1 MKEVYNIGLD
11 IGTSSVGYAMTDEK
25 GRLLRFHK
33 RPTYGSVLFEEAQTA
48 KERRQKRSARRRL
61 ARRRKRIKLLQALVA
76 PDVCAADPAFFLRMN
91 ESFLWAEDSKY
102 EKFYAKLPKAL
113 FVDGTVSV
121 ETLPTIYHIR
131 NELVKSTKQADI
143 RYVYLA
149 MHHIIKYRG
158 HFLMEGQTLSD
169 IGAEAPQK
177 MQELLELL
185 TDPESFVC
193 GLAPAENAAKE
204 VCHTMENHSLRGM
217 ARKEQIQKLL
227 YAGKKKE
234 SKEAAQALA
243 SLLLGYKGSL
253 KALIGYESQ
262 TDAPEKTSL
271 GAIEGETEE
280 TYLAGMTEAQAEV
293 FTRIL
298 ELYRW
303 QLFAEIRQNG
313 QTISDMMVARYEKH
327 KADLKRL
334 KKWIRTYRKD
344 EYVTLFRDDNDPSGY
359 AAYTHHLTSPARFQQ
374 EKFTRCRQEGAKIKS
389 IPEGFYNKCR
399 RILESKKIDLP
410 ENARAEA
417 NEMLEEMKA
426 DNVFLPLQRINLNGQ
441 IPNQIQAEELAKILD
456 AQGKYYPTLREN
468 REKILSICTFRLPYY
483 VGPLYQDK
491 NSPFQKWI
499 VRDMTQPA
507 YPWNFFDVVN
517 QTATAEG
524 FIANLTN
531 KCTYLPIE
539 DVLPLHSLLYEEYL
553 MLNELNRV
561 RVKGNLIRDVQLKK
575 RMMDELFAKNK
586 SVSYKVFA
594 KWLRQNSPYTDVT
607 ENDISGTQE
616 PGKFTASLRTRY
628 DLEKHGFTVN
638 DQTTEQLETLVR
650 WSTIF
655 EDRSI
660 LKKLIQEK
668 YPDITDT
675 QLNFLVQRRY
685 TGWGRLSEKL
695 LTGVLGEYENQPAT
709 IMDVLRATNE
719 NFMQVLNNPQYHFQE
734 KIAKERLMEL
744 GEPKEEIEYDEIRKL
759 QVSPALKRGI
769 WTAVRIVKELIEH
782 QGCHPHAIYL
792 ENTREETPDEK
803 KQRTQSRLNQV
814 EQMYKELAEDKTAE
828 KVPSKC
834 WEVLKNCKDKK
845 KLDDQQYLYLL
856 QLGKSLY
863 SGKPLDFD
871 QLSATT
877 EIDHILPRCYIVDNS
892 IENRALVLKGENQRK
907 ADNLLLANSIR
918 DSQRP
923 WWNYLRQK
931 GFMGEKKF
939 KNLTRSVVSD
949 EDKQGFIARQLVETG
964 QMVQCVTELFK
975 RYYPDVH
982 VSGIKAGLSS
992 ELREQYGLYKIR
1004 ELNDMHHAYD
1014 AFLAATMGNFVE
1026 RFMPWL
1032 DSESSAAIRFRK
1044 AQEARKD
1051 DDDNKVDLSSKHG
1064 MILAKFSRD
1073 QVDADTREIIRN
1085 AQQEICYLK
1094 AVWGYHDGHVVFLK
1108 RQKSGKITEDS
1119 RYRAG
1124 NKSAKMPLKK
1134 GLPCQRYGGFDS
1146 INPAFMTAIQY
1157 TQGKKVYHRV
1167 VGIPIYAN
1175 VPTGKADELIRAFA
1189 ADKIPGVT
1197 VVRPRL
1203 LMNQMLKWDGG
1214 VFVLRGGQTIDILTG
1229 KENAAR
1235 VTITNGKQLF
1245 VSGKDMTTIALLFR
1259 GKKDDL
1265 NPEQL
1270 KETVL
1275 HLLEKFKTQYAV
1287 FYQKCKADD
1296 INRILKNLET
1306 PEQLTDADWTAMVS
1320 ELLNAMGKQ
1329 RKASKEWITC
1339 EDWRIRAI
1347 PTKDV
1352 ELIDQSITGL
1362 REKRTKLWPD
1372 SEPS

>member
-1 MKEVYNIGLD
+1 
-11 IGTSSVGYAMTDEK
+11 MT
-25 GRLLRFHK
+25 
-33 RPTYGSVLFEEAQTA
+33 
-48 KERRQKRSARRRL
+48 RR
-61 ARRRKRIKLLQALVA
+61 
-76 PDVCAADPAFFLRMN
+76 
-91 ESFLWAEDSKY
+91 
-102 EKFYAKLPKAL
+102 
-113 FVDGTVSV
+113 
-121 ETLPTIYHIR
+121 
-131 NELVKSTKQADI
+131 
-143 RYVYLA
+143 
-149 MHHIIKYRG
+149 
-158 HFLMEGQTLSD
+158 
-169 IGAEAPQK
+169 
-177 MQELLELL
+177 
-185 TDPESFVC
+185 
-193 GLAPAENAAKE
+193 
-204 VCHTMENHSLRGM
+204 
-217 ARKEQIQKLL
+217 EQILKLL

-234 SKEAAQALA
+234 SKEAAQSLV

-313 QTISDMMVARYEKH
+313 QTISDTMVARYEKH
-327 KADLKRL
+327 GRDLEKLKAWVKAYQPDKF
-334 KKWIRTYRKD
+334 YA
-344 EYVTLFRDDNDPSGY
+344 LFRDDENAKGY
-359 AAYTHHLTSPARFQQ
+359 AAYTDHLRKPKKFKK
-374 EKFTRCRQEGAKIKS
+374 EKLQRCTQDE
-389 IPEGFYNKCR
+389 FYKVLKAMLTGNK
-399 RILESKKIDLP
+399 D
-410 ENARAEA
+410 AEA
-417 NEMLEEMKA
+417 AAAAQPMLEAIDEP
-426 DNVFLPLQRINLNGQ
+426 NGFLPLQRINLNGQ

-499 VRDMTQPA
+499 VRDKTQPA

-553 MLNELNRV
+553 TLNELNRV
-561 RVKGNLIRDVQLKK
+561 RVKGNLIRDVQLKQ

-616 PGKFTASLRTRY
+616 PNKFTASLRTRY
-628 DLEKHGFTVN
+628 DFEKHGFTVN

-660 LKKLIQEK
+660 LKKLIQEH
-668 YPDITDT
+668 YPEITDN
-675 QLNFLVQRRY
+675 QLSFLVQRRY
-685 TGWGRLSEKL
+685 TGWGRLSKKL
-695 LTGVLGEYENQPAT
+695 LMRVLGEYENQPAT
-709 IMDVLRATNE
+709 IMEVLRATNE

-744 GEPKEEIEYDEIRKL
+744 GEPKEKIEYDEIRKL

-769 WTAVRIVKELIEH
+769 WTAVRIVQELIAH
-782 QGCHPHAIYL
+782 QHGCHPHAIYL

-814 EQMYKELAEDKTAE
+814 EQMYKELAEDKIAE
-828 KVPSKC
+828 KVPSEC
-834 WEVLKNCKDKK
+834 WKVLKDCRDKK

-871 QLSATT
+871 QLSTTT

-907 ADNLLLANSIR
+907 GDSLLLEDSIR

-931 GFMGEKKF
+931 GLMGEKKF
-939 KNLTRSVVSD
+939 KNLTRSVVSE
-949 EDKQGFIARQLVETG
+949 EDKQKFIARQLVETG

-1014 AFLAATMGNFVE
+1014 ALLAATMGNFVE

-1032 DSESSAAIRFRK
+1032 DSESSAAIRVRK
-1044 AQEARKD
+1044 AQKANKG
-1051 DDDNKVDLSSKHG
+1051 DDNKVDLSSKHG
-1064 MILAKFSRD
+1064 MILAKFSQD
-1073 QVDADTREIIRN
+1073 QEDPDTGEIIRN
-1085 AQQEICYLK
+1085 AQQDICYLK

-1108 RQKSGKITEDS
+1108 RQKSGAIYDES

-1124 NKSAKMPLKK
+1124 SAKAKLCLKK
-1134 GLPCQRYGGFDS
+1134 DLDTMKYGGY
-1146 INPAFMTAIQY
+1146 NKEYPAYIAAISYQK
-1157 TQGKKVYHRV
+1157 GKKRV
-1167 VGIPIYAN
+1167 GELVNVPIYLAEAIEQN
-1175 VPTGKADELIRAFA
+1175 PKVLVDYLEKDY
-1189 ADKIPGVT
+1189 PGVQII
-1197 VVRPRL
+1197 RPKI
-1203 LMNQMLKWDGG
+1203 LMNQ
-1214 VFVLRGGQTIDILTG
+1214 
-1229 KENAAR
+1229 
-1235 VTITNGKQLF
+1235 
-1245 VSGKDMTTIALLFR
+1245 
-1259 GKKDDL
+1259 
-1265 NPEQL
+1265 
-1270 KETVL
+1270 
-1275 HLLEKFKTQYAV
+1275 
-1287 FYQKCKADD
+1287 
-1296 INRILKNLET
+1296 RIEY
-1306 PEQLTDADWTAMVS
+1306 EGS
-1320 ELLNAMGKQ
+1320 ELLLRSCSEMYNA
-1329 RKASKEWITC
+1329 RELF
-1339 EDWRIRAI
+1339 I
-1347 PTKDV
+1347 PTYLHHTLWKLYKAPKQLQPDDEEHLNTLISLLIEKMEKQYPIFNGVAKRMSVIDFDTLSFQEKCIFIV
-1352 ELIDQSITGL
+1352 ETMKVMAVNGQYAMYKTALSRKELSDNQGRITNKVLNLSHITLIDQSITGL

>member
-204 VCHTMENHSLRGM
+204 ICHTMENHSLRGM

-293 FTRIL
+293 FALML

-313 QTISDMMVARYEKH
+313 QTISDTMVARYEKH
-327 KADLKRL
+327 GRDLEKLKAWVKAYQPDKF
-334 KKWIRTYRKD
+334 YA
-344 EYVTLFRDDNDPSGY
+344 LFRDDENAKGY
-359 AAYTHHLTSPARFQQ
+359 AAYTDHLRKPKKFKK
-374 EKFTRCRQEGAKIKS
+374 EKLQRCTQDE
-389 IPEGFYNKCR
+389 FYKVLKAMLTGNK
-399 RILESKKIDLP
+399 D
-410 ENARAEA
+410 AEA
-417 NEMLEEMKA
+417 AAAAQPMLEAIDEP
-426 DNVFLPLQRINLNGQ
+426 NGFLPLQRINLNGQ
-441 IPNQIQAEELAKILD
+441 IPNQIQAEELVKILD

-499 VRDMTQPA
+499 VRDKTQPA

-517 QTATAEG
+517 QTKTAEG

-616 PGKFTASLRTRY
+616 PNKFTASLRTRY

-660 LKKLIQEK
+660 LKKLIQEH
-668 YPDITDT
+668 YPEITDN
-675 QLNFLVQRRY
+675 QLSFLVQRRY

-709 IMDVLRATNE
+709 IMEVLRATNE

-734 KIAKERLMEL
+734 EIAKERLMEL

-782 QGCHPHAIYL
+782 QGWHPHAIYL

-828 KVPSKC
+828 KVPSEC

-877 EIDHILPRCYIVDNS
+877 QIDHILPQCYIVDNS
-892 IENRALVLKGENQRK
+892 IENRALVLSGENQRK
-907 ADNLLLANSIR
+907 ADNLLLADSIR

-1014 AFLAATMGNFVE
+1014 ALLAATMGNFVE

-1032 DSESSAAIRFRK
+1032 DNESSAAIRFRK
-1044 AQEARKD
+1044 AQETKKD

-1073 QVDADTREIIRN
+1073 QVDADTGEIIRN
-1085 AQQEICYLK
+1085 AQQDICYLK

-1108 RQKSGKITEDS
+1108 RQKSGKITEAS

-1124 NKSAKMPLKK
+1124 HASAKLPLKK
-1134 GLPCQRYGGFDS
+1134 GMSCQRYGGFDS
-1146 INPAFMTAIQY
+1146 IKPAYIAAISYQK
-1157 TQGKKVYHRV
+1157 GKQRAGALVNV
-1167 VGIPIYAN
+1167 PIYLAEAIEKN
-1175 VPTGKADELIRAFA
+1175 PNALLDYLEKDYPGVQIIRPKILIRQ
-1189 ADKIPGVT
+1189 KIEYEGNELTLGSCTETYNAKELFLPT
-1197 VVRPRL
+1197 FLHP
-1203 LMNQMLKWDGG
+1203 
-1214 VFVLRGGQTIDILTG
+1214 ILA
-1229 KENAAR
+1229 KIYNASC
-1235 VTITNGKQLF
+1235 V
-1245 VSGKDMTTIALLFR
+1245 
-1259 GKKDDL
+1259 
-1265 NPEQL
+1265 
-1270 KETVL
+1270 
-1275 HLLEKFKTQYAV
+1275 
-1287 FYQKCKADD
+1287 
-1296 INRILKNLET
+1296 
-1306 PEQLTDADWTAMVS
+1306 LTDADENQLNTLIDVLLEKLSSQYPIYSGALKALEAKKSEILSLSIADKGKFIAETMKITSAGKEYAKYSTA
-1320 ELLNAMGKQ
+1320 LPKLGIADKGRLNNKLPHPE
-1329 RKASKEWITC
+1329 KI
-1339 EDWRIRAI
+1339 I
-1347 PTKDV
+1347 
-1352 ELIDQSITGL
+1352 LIDQSITGL

>member
-48 KERRQKRSARRRL
+48 KERRVNRSTRRRL
-61 ARRRKRIKLLQALVA
+61 ARQRKRIKLLQALVA
-76 PDVCAADPAFFLRMN
+76 PDVCAADPAFFLQMN

-158 HFLMEGQTLSD
+158 LFLMEGQTLSD

-204 VCHTMENHSLRGM
+204 ICHTMENHSLRGM

-234 SKEAAQALA
+234 SKEAAQSLA

-253 KALIGYESQ
+253 KALIDYENQ

-561 RVKGNLIRDVQLKK
+561 RVKGNLIRDVQLKQ
-575 RMMDELFAKNK
+575 RMLDELFAKNK
-586 SVSYKVFA
+586 SVSYKTFA
-594 KWLRQNSPYTDVT
+594 KWLQLNSPYVDVT

-668 YPDITDT
+668 YPDVTDT

-828 KVPSKC
+828 KVPSEC
-834 WEVLKNCKDKK
+834 WEVLKNCRDKK

-871 QLSATT
+871 QLSTTT

-907 ADNLLLANSIR
+907 GDSLLLEDSIR

-931 GFMGEKKF
+931 GLMGEKKF
-939 KNLTRSVVSD
+939 KNLTRSVVSE
-949 EDKQGFIARQLVETG
+949 EDKQKFIARQLVETG

-1032 DSESSAAIRFRK
+1032 DNESSAAIRFRK
-1044 AQEARKD
+1044 AQGAKKD
-1051 DDDNKVDLSSKHG
+1051 DDKVDLSSKHG
-1064 MILAKFSRD
+1064 MILARFSRD
-1073 QVDADTREIIRN
+1073 QVDADTGEIIRN
-1085 AQQEICYLK
+1085 AQQDICYLK

-1108 RQKSGKITEDS
+1108 RQKSGKITEAS

-1124 NKSAKMPLKK
+1124 HASAKLPLKK
-1134 GLPCQRYGGFDS
+1134 GMSCQRYGGFDS
-1146 INPAFMTAIQY
+1146 IKPAYIAAISYQK
-1157 TQGKKVYHRV
+1157 GKQRAGALVNV
-1167 VGIPIYAN
+1167 PIYLAEAIEKN
-1175 VPTGKADELIRAFA
+1175 PKVLVDYLEKDYPGVQIIRSKILIRQ
-1189 ADKIPGVT
+1189 KIEYEGNELTLGSCTETYNAKELFLPT
-1197 VVRPRL
+1197 FLHP
-1203 LMNQMLKWDGG
+1203 
-1214 VFVLRGGQTIDILTG
+1214 ILA
-1229 KENAAR
+1229 KIYNASCA
-1235 VTITNGKQLF
+1235 
-1245 VSGKDMTTIALLFR
+1245 
-1259 GKKDDL
+1259 
-1265 NPEQL
+1265 
-1270 KETVL
+1270 
-1275 HLLEKFKTQYAV
+1275 
-1287 FYQKCKADD
+1287 
-1296 INRILKNLET
+1296 
-1306 PEQLTDADWTAMVS
+1306 LTDADENQLNTLIDVLLEKLSSQYPIYSGALKALEAKKS
-1320 ELLNAMGKQ
+1320 EILSLSIADKGKFIAETMKITSAGKEYAKYSTSLPKLGIADKGRLNNKLPHPE
-1329 RKASKEWITC
+1329 KI
-1339 EDWRIRAI
+1339 I
-1347 PTKDV
+1347 
-1352 ELIDQSITGL
+1352 LIDQSITGL

>member
-204 VCHTMENHSLRGM
+204 ICHTMENHSLRGM

-293 FTRIL
+293 FALML

-313 QTISDMMVARYEKH
+313 QTISDTMVARYEKH
-327 KADLKRL
+327 GRDLEKLKAWVKAYQPDKF
-334 KKWIRTYRKD
+334 YA
-344 EYVTLFRDDNDPSGY
+344 LFRDDENAKGY
-359 AAYTHHLTSPARFQQ
+359 AAYTDHLRKPKKFKK
-374 EKFTRCRQEGAKIKS
+374 EKLQRCTQDE
-389 IPEGFYNKCR
+389 FYKVLKAMLTGNK
-399 RILESKKIDLP
+399 D
-410 ENARAEA
+410 AEA
-417 NEMLEEMKA
+417 AAAAQPMLEAIDEP
-426 DNVFLPLQRINLNGQ
+426 NGFLPLQRINLNGQ
-441 IPNQIQAEELAKILD
+441 IPNQIQAEELVKILD

-499 VRDMTQPA
+499 VRDKTQPA

-517 QTATAEG
+517 QTKTAEG

-561 RVKGNLIRDVQLKK
+561 RVKGNLIRNVQLKK

-616 PGKFTASLRTRY
+616 PNKFTASLRTRY

-660 LKKLIQEK
+660 LKKLIHE
-668 YPDITDT
+668 YA
-675 QLNFLVQRRY
+675 FFRR
-685 TGWGRLSEKL
+685 GFRIPSNPL
-695 LTGVLGEYENQPAT
+695 
-709 IMDVLRATNE
+709 IMLDYSAISRNI
-719 NFMQVLNNPQYHFQE
+719 Q
-734 KIAKERLMEL
+734 
-744 GEPKEEIEYDEIRKL
+744 
-759 QVSPALKRGI
+759 SP
-769 WTAVRIVKELIEH
+769 
-782 QGCHPHAIYL
+782 
-792 ENTREETPDEK
+792 
-803 KQRTQSRLNQV
+803 
-814 EQMYKELAEDKTAE
+814 
-828 KVPSKC
+828 
-834 WEVLKNCKDKK
+834 
-845 KLDDQQYLYLL
+845 
-856 QLGKSLY
+856 
-863 SGKPLDFD
+863 
-871 QLSATT
+871 
-877 EIDHILPRCYIVDNS
+877 
-892 IENRALVLKGENQRK
+892 
-907 ADNLLLANSIR
+907 
-918 DSQRP
+918 DSQ
-923 WWNYLRQK
+923 
-931 GFMGEKKF
+931 F
-939 KNLTRSVVSD
+939 
-949 EDKQGFIARQLVETG
+949 
-964 QMVQCVTELFK
+964 
-975 RYYPDVH
+975 
-982 VSGIKAGLSS
+982 
-992 ELREQYGLYKIR
+992 
-1004 ELNDMHHAYD
+1004 
-1014 AFLAATMGNFVE
+1014 
-1026 RFMPWL
+1026 
-1032 DSESSAAIRFRK
+1032 
-1044 AQEARKD
+1044 
-1051 DDDNKVDLSSKHG
+1051 
-1064 MILAKFSRD
+1064 
-1073 QVDADTREIIRN
+1073 
-1085 AQQEICYLK
+1085 
-1094 AVWGYHDGHVVFLK
+1094 
-1108 RQKSGKITEDS
+1108 
-1119 RYRAG
+1119 
-1124 NKSAKMPLKK
+1124 
-1134 GLPCQRYGGFDS
+1134 
-1146 INPAFMTAIQY
+1146 
-1157 TQGKKVYHRV
+1157 
-1167 VGIPIYAN
+1167 
-1175 VPTGKADELIRAFA
+1175 
-1189 ADKIPGVT
+1189 
-1197 VVRPRL
+1197 
-1203 LMNQMLKWDGG
+1203 
-1214 VFVLRGGQTIDILTG
+1214 
-1229 KENAAR
+1229 
-1235 VTITNGKQLF
+1235 
-1245 VSGKDMTTIALLFR
+1245 
-1259 GKKDDL
+1259 
-1265 NPEQL
+1265 
-1270 KETVL
+1270 
-1275 HLLEKFKTQYAV
+1275 
-1287 FYQKCKADD
+1287 
-1296 INRILKNLET
+1296 
-1306 PEQLTDADWTAMVS
+1306 
-1320 ELLNAMGKQ
+1320 
-1329 RKASKEWITC
+1329 
-1339 EDWRIRAI
+1339 
-1347 PTKDV
+1347 
-1352 ELIDQSITGL
+1352 
-1362 REKRTKLWPD
+1362 
-1372 SEPS
+1372 

>member
-76 PDVCAADPAFFLRMN
+76 PDVCAADPEFFLRMN
-91 ESFLWAEDSKY
+91 ESFLWSEDSKY
-102 EKFYAKLPKAL
+102 EKLYAKLPKAL

-177 MQELLELL
+177 MQDLLELL
-185 TDPESFVC
+185 TDPENFPCGFV
-193 GLAPAENAAKE
+193 PAENAAKE
-204 VCHTMENHSLRGM
+204 ICHTMENHSLRGM

-227 YAGKKKE
+227 YAGKKKG
-234 SKEAAQALA
+234 SKETAQALA

-293 FTRIL
+293 FALML

-313 QTISDMMVARYEKH
+313 QTISDTMVARYEKH
-327 KADLKRL
+327 GRDLEKLKAWVKAYQPDKF
-334 KKWIRTYRKD
+334 YA
-344 EYVTLFRDDNDPSGY
+344 LFRDDENAKGY
-359 AAYTHHLTSPARFQQ
+359 AAYTDHLRKP
-374 EKFTRCRQEGAKIKS
+374 KKIKK
-389 IPEGFYNKCR
+389 EKLQRCTQDEFYKVLKAMLTGNK
-399 RILESKKIDLP
+399 D
-410 ENARAEA
+410 AEA
-417 NEMLEEMKA
+417 AAAAQPMLEAIDEP
-426 DNVFLPLQRINLNGQ
+426 NGFLPLQRINLNGQ
-441 IPNQIQAEELAKILD
+441 IPNQIQAEELVKILD

-517 QTATAEG
+517 QTKTAEG
-524 FIANLTN
+524 FIANLRN

-616 PGKFTASLRTRY
+616 PNKFTASLRTRY

-668 YPDITDT
+668 YPDVTDT
-675 QLNFLVQRRY
+675 QLSFLVQRRY

-695 LTGVLGEYENQPAT
+695 LAGVLGEYENQPAT
-709 IMDVLRATNE
+709 IMEVLRATNE

-828 KVPSKC
+828 KVPSEC

-871 QLSATT
+871 QLSTTT

-907 ADNLLLANSIR
+907 GDSLLLEDSIR

-931 GFMGEKKF
+931 GLMGEKKF
-939 KNLTRSVVSD
+939 KNLTRSVVSE
-949 EDKQGFIARQLVETG
+949 EDKQKFIARQLVETG

-1014 AFLAATMGNFVE
+1014 ALLAATMGNFVD

-1044 AQEARKD
+1044 AQEAKKD
-1051 DDDNKVDLSSKHG
+1051 DNNKVDLSSKHG

-1073 QVDADTREIIRN
+1073 QEDADTGEIIHN

-1108 RQKSGKITEDS
+1108 RQKSGKITEAS

-1124 NKSAKMPLKK
+1124 HASAKLPLKK
-1134 GLPCQRYGGFDS
+1134 GMSCQRYGGFDS
-1146 INPAFMTAIQY
+1146 IKPAYIAAISYQK
-1157 TQGKKVYHRV
+1157 GKQRAGALVNV
-1167 VGIPIYAN
+1167 PIYLAEAIEKN
-1175 VPTGKADELIRAFA
+1175 PKVLVDYLEKDYPGVQIIRPKILIRQ
-1189 ADKIPGVT
+1189 KIEYEGNELTLGSCTETYNAKELFLPT
-1197 VVRPRL
+1197 FLHP
-1203 LMNQMLKWDGG
+1203 
-1214 VFVLRGGQTIDILTG
+1214 ILA
-1229 KENAAR
+1229 KIYNASC
-1235 VTITNGKQLF
+1235 V
-1245 VSGKDMTTIALLFR
+1245 
-1259 GKKDDL
+1259 
-1265 NPEQL
+1265 
-1270 KETVL
+1270 
-1275 HLLEKFKTQYAV
+1275 
-1287 FYQKCKADD
+1287 
-1296 INRILKNLET
+1296 
-1306 PEQLTDADWTAMVS
+1306 LTDADENQLNTLIDVLLEKLSSQYPIYSGALKALEAKKS
-1320 ELLNAMGKQ
+1320 EILSLSIADKGKFIAETMKITSAGKEYAKYSTSLPKLGIADKGRLNNKLPHPE
-1329 RKASKEWITC
+1329 KI
-1339 EDWRIRAI
+1339 I
-1347 PTKDV
+1347 
-1352 ELIDQSITGL
+1352 LIDQSITGL

>member
-11 IGTSSVGYAMTDEK
+11 TGTSSVGYAMTDEK

-61 ARRRKRIKLLQALVA
+61 ARQRKRIKLLQALVA

-204 VCHTMENHSLRGM
+204 ICHTMENHSLRGM

-234 SKEAAQALA
+234 SKEAAQSLA

-253 KALIGYESQ
+253 KALIDYENQ

-359 AAYTHHLTSPARFQQ
+359 AAYTHHLSRPTRFQQ

-499 VRDMTQPA
+499 VRDKTQPA
-507 YPWNFFDVVN
+507 HPWNFFDVVN
-517 QTATAEG
+517 QTKTAEG

-561 RVKGNLIRDVQLKK
+561 RVKGNLIRDVQLKQ

-594 KWLRQNSPYTDVT
+594 KWLRQNSPYADVT

-638 DQTTEQLETLVR
+638 DQTMERLETLVR

-660 LKKLIQEK
+660 LKKLIQEQ
-668 YPDITDT
+668 YPEVTDN
-675 QLNFLVQRRY
+675 QLSFLVQRRY

-695 LTGVLGEYENQPAT
+695 LTGLLGEYENQPAT
-709 IMDVLRATNE
+709 IMEVLRATNE

-734 KIAKERLMEL
+734 KIAKERLIEL
-744 GEPKEEIEYDEIRKL
+744 GEPKAEIDYDEIRKL

-828 KVPSKC
+828 KVPSEC
-834 WEVLKNCKDKK
+834 WEVLKNCRDKK

-871 QLSATT
+871 QLSTTT

-907 ADNLLLANSIR
+907 GDSLLLEDSIR

-931 GFMGEKKF
+931 GLMGEKKF
-939 KNLTRSVVSD
+939 KNLTRSVVSE
-949 EDKQGFIARQLVETG
+949 EDKQKFIARQLVETG

-1032 DSESSAAIRFRK
+1032 DNESSAAIRFRK
-1044 AQEARKD
+1044 AQGAKKD
-1051 DDDNKVDLSSKHG
+1051 DDKVDLSSKHG
-1064 MILAKFSRD
+1064 MILARFSRD
-1073 QVDADTREIIRN
+1073 QVDADTGEIIRN
-1085 AQQEICYLK
+1085 AQQDICYLK

-1108 RQKSGKITEDS
+1108 RQKSGKITEAS

-1124 NKSAKMPLKK
+1124 HASAKLPLKK
-1134 GLPCQRYGGFDS
+1134 GMSCQRYGGFDS
-1146 INPAFMTAIQY
+1146 IKPAYIAAISYQK
-1157 TQGKKVYHRV
+1157 GKQRAGALVNV
-1167 VGIPIYAN
+1167 PIYLAEAIEKN
-1175 VPTGKADELIRAFA
+1175 PKVLVDYLEKDYPGVQIIRSKILIRQ
-1189 ADKIPGVT
+1189 KIEYEGNELTLGSCTETYNAKELFLPT
-1197 VVRPRL
+1197 FLHP
-1203 LMNQMLKWDGG
+1203 
-1214 VFVLRGGQTIDILTG
+1214 ILA
-1229 KENAAR
+1229 KIYNASCA
-1235 VTITNGKQLF
+1235 
-1245 VSGKDMTTIALLFR
+1245 
-1259 GKKDDL
+1259 
-1265 NPEQL
+1265 
-1270 KETVL
+1270 
-1275 HLLEKFKTQYAV
+1275 
-1287 FYQKCKADD
+1287 
-1296 INRILKNLET
+1296 
-1306 PEQLTDADWTAMVS
+1306 LTDADENQLNTLIDVLLEKLSSQYPIYSGALKALEAKKS
-1320 ELLNAMGKQ
+1320 EILSLSIADKGKFIAETMKITSAGKEYAKYSTSLPKLGIADKGRLNNKLPHPE
-1329 RKASKEWITC
+1329 KI
-1339 EDWRIRAI
+1339 I
-1347 PTKDV
+1347 
-1352 ELIDQSITGL
+1352 LIDQSITGL

>member
-1 MKEVYNIGLD
+1 MKEAYNIGLD

-204 VCHTMENHSLRGM
+204 ICHTMENHSLRGM

-293 FTRIL
+293 FALML

-313 QTISDMMVARYEKH
+313 QTISDTMVARYEKH

-441 IPNQIQAEELAKILD
+441 IPNQIQAEELVKILD

-539 DVLPLHSLLYEEYL
+539 DVLPLHSPLYEEYL

-638 DQTTEQLETLVR
+638 GQTTEQLETLVR

-668 YPDITDT
+668 YPDVTDT
-675 QLNFLVQRRY
+675 QLSFLVQRRY
-685 TGWGRLSEKL
+685 TGWGRLSGKL
-695 LTGVLGEYENQPAT
+695 LNGVLGEYENQPAT

-744 GEPKEEIEYDEIRKL
+744 GEPKEKIEYDEIRKL

-828 KVPSKC
+828 KVPSEC

-877 EIDHILPRCYIVDNS
+877 QIDHILPQCYIVDNS
-892 IENRALVLKGENQRK
+892 IENRALVLSGENQRK

-939 KNLTRSVVSD
+939 KNLTRSVVSE
-949 EDKQGFIARQLVETG
+949 EDKQKFIARQLVETG

-982 VSGIKAGLSS
+982 VRGIKAGLSS

-1032 DSESSAAIRFRK
+1032 DNESSAAIRFRK

-1108 RQKSGKITEDS
+1108 RQKSGKITEAS

-1124 NKSAKMPLKK
+1124 HTSAKLPLKK
-1134 GLPCQRYGGFDS
+1134 GMSCQRYGGFDS
-1146 INPAFMTAIQY
+1146 IKPAYIAAISYQK
-1157 TQGKKVYHRV
+1157 GKQRAGALVNV
-1167 VGIPIYAN
+1167 PIYLAEAIEKN
-1175 VPTGKADELIRAFA
+1175 PKVLVDYLEKDYPGVQIIRPKILIRQ
-1189 ADKIPGVT
+1189 KIEYEGNELTLGSCTETYNAKELFLPT
-1197 VVRPRL
+1197 FLHP
-1203 LMNQMLKWDGG
+1203 
-1214 VFVLRGGQTIDILTG
+1214 ILA
-1229 KENAAR
+1229 KIYNASC
-1235 VTITNGKQLF
+1235 V
-1245 VSGKDMTTIALLFR
+1245 
-1259 GKKDDL
+1259 
-1265 NPEQL
+1265 
-1270 KETVL
+1270 
-1275 HLLEKFKTQYAV
+1275 
-1287 FYQKCKADD
+1287 
-1296 INRILKNLET
+1296 
-1306 PEQLTDADWTAMVS
+1306 LTDADENQLNTLIDVLLEKLSSQYPIYIGALKALEAKKS
-1320 ELLNAMGKQ
+1320 EILSLSIADKGKFIAETMKITSAGKEYAKYSTFLPKLGIADKGRLNNKLPHPE
-1329 RKASKEWITC
+1329 KI
-1339 EDWRIRAI
+1339 I
-1347 PTKDV
+1347 
-1352 ELIDQSITGL
+1352 LIDQSITGL

>member
-11 IGTSSVGYAMTDEK
+11 TGTSSVGYAMTDEK

-61 ARRRKRIKLLQALVA
+61 ARQRKRIKLLQALVA

-204 VCHTMENHSLRGM
+204 ICHTMENHSLRGM

-234 SKEAAQALA
+234 SKEAAQSLA

-253 KALIGYESQ
+253 KALIDYENQ

-359 AAYTHHLTSPARFQQ
+359 AAYAHHLTSPARFQQ

-561 RVKGNLIRDVQLKK
+561 RVKGNLIRDVQLKQ
-575 RMMDELFAKNK
+575 RMLDELFAKNK
-586 SVSYKVFA
+586 SVSYKTFA
-594 KWLRQNSPYTDVT
+594 KWLQLNSPYVDVT

-668 YPDITDT
+668 YPNVTDS
-675 QLNFLVQRRY
+675 QLSFLVQRRY

-709 IMDVLRATNE
+709 IMEVLRATNE
-719 NFMQVLNNPQYHFQE
+719 NFMQVLNNPQYRFQE
-734 KIAKERLMEL
+734 KIAKERLIEL
-744 GEPKEEIEYDEIRKL
+744 GEPKAEIDYDEIRKL

-828 KVPSKC
+828 KVPSEC
-834 WEVLKNCKDKK
+834 WEVLKNCRDKK

-877 EIDHILPRCYIVDNS
+877 QIDHILPQCYIVDNS
-892 IENRALVLKGENQRK
+892 IENRALVLSGENQRK
-907 ADNLLLANSIR
+907 ADNLLLADSIR

-939 KNLTRSVVSD
+939 KNLTRSVVSE
-949 EDKQGFIARQLVETG
+949 EDKQKFIARQLVETG

-1032 DSESSAAIRFRK
+1032 DNESSAAIRFRK
-1044 AQEARKD
+1044 AQGAKKD
-1051 DDDNKVDLSSKHG
+1051 DDKVDLSSKHG
-1064 MILAKFSRD
+1064 MILARFSRD
-1073 QVDADTREIIRN
+1073 QVDADTGEIIRN
-1085 AQQEICYLK
+1085 AQQDICYLK

-1108 RQKSGKITEDS
+1108 RQKSGKITEAS

-1124 NKSAKMPLKK
+1124 HASAKLPLKK
-1134 GLPCQRYGGFDS
+1134 GMSCQRYGGFDS
-1146 INPAFMTAIQY
+1146 IKPAYIAAISYQK
-1157 TQGKKVYHRV
+1157 GKQRAGALVNV
-1167 VGIPIYAN
+1167 PIYLAEAIEKN
-1175 VPTGKADELIRAFA
+1175 PKVLVDYLEKDYPGVQIIRSKILIRQ
-1189 ADKIPGVT
+1189 KIEYEGNELTLGSCTETYNAKELFLPT
-1197 VVRPRL
+1197 FLHP
-1203 LMNQMLKWDGG
+1203 
-1214 VFVLRGGQTIDILTG
+1214 ILA
-1229 KENAAR
+1229 KIYNASCA
-1235 VTITNGKQLF
+1235 
-1245 VSGKDMTTIALLFR
+1245 
-1259 GKKDDL
+1259 
-1265 NPEQL
+1265 
-1270 KETVL
+1270 
-1275 HLLEKFKTQYAV
+1275 
-1287 FYQKCKADD
+1287 
-1296 INRILKNLET
+1296 
-1306 PEQLTDADWTAMVS
+1306 LTDADENQLNTLIDVLLEKLSSQYPIYSGALKALEAKKS
-1320 ELLNAMGKQ
+1320 EILSLSIADKGKFIAETMKITSAGKEYAKYSTSLPKLGIADKGRLNNKLPHPE
-1329 RKASKEWITC
+1329 KI
-1339 EDWRIRAI
+1339 I
-1347 PTKDV
+1347 
-1352 ELIDQSITGL
+1352 LIDQSITGL

>member
-76 PDVCAADPAFFLRMN
+76 PDVCAADPEFFLRMN

-102 EKFYAKLPKAL
+102 EKLYAKLPKAL

-177 MQELLELL
+177 MHELLELL

-193 GLAPAENAAKE
+193 GLAPAENVAKE
-204 VCHTMENHSLRGM
+204 ICHAMENHALRGM

-234 SKEAAQALA
+234 SKEAAQSLA

-253 KALIGYESQ
+253 KALIGYENQ

-313 QTISDMMVARYEKH
+313 QTISDTMVARYEKH
-327 KADLKRL
+327 GRDLEKLKAWVKAYQPDKF
-334 KKWIRTYRKD
+334 YA
-344 EYVTLFRDDNDPSGY
+344 LFRDDENAKGY
-359 AAYTHHLTSPARFQQ
+359 AAYTDHLRKPKKFKK
-374 EKFTRCRQEGAKIKS
+374 EKLQRCTQDE
-389 IPEGFYNKCR
+389 FYKVLKAMLTGNK
-399 RILESKKIDLP
+399 D
-410 ENARAEA
+410 AEA
-417 NEMLEEMKA
+417 AAAAQPMLEAIDEP
-426 DNVFLPLQRINLNGQ
+426 NGFLPLQRINLNGQ

-561 RVKGNLIRDVQLKK
+561 RVKGNLIRDVQLKQ

-628 DLEKHGFTVN
+628 DLEKHGFTVS
-638 DQTTEQLETLVR
+638 DQTMEQLETLVR

-668 YPDITDT
+668 YPDVTDT
-675 QLNFLVQRRY
+675 QLSFLVQRRY

-709 IMDVLRATNE
+709 IMEVLRATNE

-734 KIAKERLMEL
+734 EIAKERLMEL
-744 GEPKEEIEYDEIRKL
+744 GEPKNEIEYDEIRKL

-769 WTAVRIVKELIEH
+769 WTAVRIVKELIAH
-782 QGCHPHAIYL
+782 QHGCHPHAIYL

-828 KVPSKC
+828 KVPSEC
-834 WEVLKNCKDKK
+834 WEVLKNCRDKK

-877 EIDHILPRCYIVDNS
+877 QIDHILPQCYIVDNS
-892 IENRALVLKGENQRK
+892 IENRALVLSGENQRK
-907 ADNLLLANSIR
+907 ADNLLLADSIR

-939 KNLTRSVVSD
+939 KNLTRSMVSAD
-949 EDKQGFIARQLVETG
+949 DKQKFAARQLVETG
-964 QMVQCVTELFK
+964 QMVQCVMELFK

-1044 AQEARKD
+1044 AQEAKKD
-1051 DDDNKVDLSSKHG
+1051 DNNKVDLSSKHG

-1073 QVDADTREIIRN
+1073 QVDADTGEIIHN

-1108 RQKSGKITEDS
+1108 RQKAGKITEAS

-1124 NKSAKMPLKK
+1124 HSSAKLPLKK
-1134 GLPCQRYGGFDS
+1134 GMSCQRYGGFDS
-1146 INPAFMTAIQY
+1146 IKPAYIAAISYQK
-1157 TQGKKVYHRV
+1157 GKQRAGALVNV
-1167 VGIPIYAN
+1167 PIYLAEAIEKN
-1175 VPTGKADELIRAFA
+1175 PKVLVDYLEKDYPGVQIIRSKILIRQ
-1189 ADKIPGVT
+1189 KIEYEGNELTLGSCTETYNAKELFLPT
-1197 VVRPRL
+1197 FLHP
-1203 LMNQMLKWDGG
+1203 
-1214 VFVLRGGQTIDILTG
+1214 ILA
-1229 KENAAR
+1229 KIYNASCA
-1235 VTITNGKQLF
+1235 
-1245 VSGKDMTTIALLFR
+1245 
-1259 GKKDDL
+1259 
-1265 NPEQL
+1265 
-1270 KETVL
+1270 
-1275 HLLEKFKTQYAV
+1275 
-1287 FYQKCKADD
+1287 
-1296 INRILKNLET
+1296 
-1306 PEQLTDADWTAMVS
+1306 LTDADENQLNTLIDVLLEKLSSQYPIYSGALKALEAKKS
-1320 ELLNAMGKQ
+1320 EILSLSIADKGKFIAETMKITSAGKEYAKYSTSLPKLGIADKGRLNNKLPHPE
-1329 RKASKEWITC
+1329 KI
-1339 EDWRIRAI
+1339 I
-1347 PTKDV
+1347 
-1352 ELIDQSITGL
+1352 LIDQSITGL

>member
-102 EKFYAKLPKAL
+102 EKFYAKLPKTL

-204 VCHTMENHSLRGM
+204 ICHAMENHSLRGM

-234 SKEAAQALA
+234 SKEAAQSLA

-293 FTRIL
+293 FALML

-313 QTISDMMVARYEKH
+313 QTISDTMVARYEKH
-327 KADLKRL
+327 GRDLEKLKAWVKAYQPDKF
-334 KKWIRTYRKD
+334 YA
-344 EYVTLFRDDNDPSGY
+344 LFRDDENAKGY
-359 AAYTHHLTSPARFQQ
+359 AAYTDHLRKPKKFKK
-374 EKFTRCRQEGAKIKS
+374 EKLQRCTQDE
-389 IPEGFYNKCR
+389 FYKVLKAMLTGNK
-399 RILESKKIDLP
+399 D
-410 ENARAEA
+410 AEA
-417 NEMLEEMKA
+417 AAAAQPMLEAIDEP
-426 DNVFLPLQRINLNGQ
+426 NGFLPLQRINLNGQ

-561 RVKGNLIRDVQLKK
+561 RVKGNLIRDVQLKQ
-575 RMMDELFAKNK
+575 RMLDELFAKNK
-586 SVSYKVFA
+586 SVSYKTFA
-594 KWLRQNSPYTDVT
+594 KWLQLNSPYVDVT

-616 PGKFTASLRTRY
+616 PNKFTASLRTRY

-668 YPDITDT
+668 YPDVTDT
-675 QLNFLVQRRY
+675 QLSFLVQRRY

-709 IMDVLRATNE
+709 IMEVLRATNE

-744 GEPKEEIEYDEIRKL
+744 GEPKEKIEYDEIRKL

-828 KVPSKC
+828 KVPSEC
-834 WEVLKNCKDKK
+834 WNVLKNCKDKK

-877 EIDHILPRCYIVDNS
+877 QIDHILPQCYIVDNS
-892 IENRALVLKGENQRK
+892 IENRALVLSGENQRK
-907 ADNLLLANSIR
+907 ADNLLLADSIR
-918 DSQRP
+918 NSQRP

-939 KNLTRSVVSD
+939 KNLTRSMVSAD
-949 EDKQGFIARQLVETG
+949 DKQKFAARQLVETG

-1032 DSESSAAIRFRK
+1032 DNESSAAIRVRK
-1044 AQEARKD
+1044 AQKANKG
-1051 DDDNKVDLSSKHG
+1051 DDNKVDLSSKHG

-1108 RQKSGKITEDS
+1108 RQKSGKITEAS

-1124 NKSAKMPLKK
+1124 HASAKLPLKK
-1134 GLPCQRYGGFDS
+1134 GMSCQRYGGFDS
-1146 INPAFMTAIQY
+1146 IKPAYIAAISYQK
-1157 TQGKKVYHRV
+1157 GKKRV
-1167 VGIPIYAN
+1167 GELVNVPIYLAEAIEQNPKVLVDYLEKDYPGVQIIRPKILMNQRIEYEGSELLLRSCSEMYNARELFIPIYLHH
-1175 VPTGKADELIRAFA
+1175 TLWKLYKAPKQLQPDDEEHLNTLISLLIEKMEKQYPIFN
-1189 ADKIPGVT
+1189 GVAKRMSVIDFDT
-1197 VVRPRL
+1197 LCFQEKCIFIVETMKVMAVNGQYAMYKTALSRKEL
-1203 LMNQMLKWDGG
+1203 SDNQG
-1214 VFVLRGGQTIDILTG
+1214 R
-1229 KENAAR
+1229 
-1235 VTITNGKQLF
+1235 ITNK
-1245 VSGKDMTTIALLFR
+1245 V
-1259 GKKDDL
+1259 L
-1265 NPEQL
+1265 NL
-1270 KETVL
+1270 S
-1275 HLLEKFKTQYAV
+1275 H
-1287 FYQKCKADD
+1287 
-1296 INRILKNLET
+1296 
-1306 PEQLTDADWTAMVS
+1306 
-1320 ELLNAMGKQ
+1320 
-1329 RKASKEWITC
+1329 IT
-1339 EDWRIRAI
+1339 
-1347 PTKDV
+1347 
-1352 ELIDQSITGL
+1352 LIDQSITGL

>member
-102 EKFYAKLPKAL
+102 EKLYAKLPKAL

-204 VCHTMENHSLRGM
+204 ICHAMENHSLRGM

-293 FTRIL
+293 FALML

-313 QTISDMMVARYEKH
+313 QTISDTMVARYEKH
-327 KADLKRL
+327 GRDLEKLKAWVKAYQPDKF
-334 KKWIRTYRKD
+334 YA
-344 EYVTLFRDDNDPSGY
+344 LFRDDENAKGY
-359 AAYTHHLTSPARFQQ
+359 AAYTDHLRKPKKFKK
-374 EKFTRCRQEGAKIKS
+374 EKLQRCTQDE
-389 IPEGFYNKCR
+389 FYKVLKAMLTGNK
-399 RILESKKIDLP
+399 D
-410 ENARAEA
+410 AEA
-417 NEMLEEMKA
+417 AAAAQPMLEAIDEP
-426 DNVFLPLQRINLNGQ
+426 NGFLPLQRINLNGQ

-499 VRDMTQPA
+499 VRDKTQPA

-616 PGKFTASLRTRY
+616 PNKFTASLRTRY

-638 DQTTEQLETLVR
+638 DQTMKQLETLVR

-660 LKKLIQEK
+660 LKELIQEQ
-668 YPDITDT
+668 YPEVTDN
-675 QLNFLVQRRY
+675 QLRFLVQRRY

-709 IMDVLRATNE
+709 IMEVLRATNE

-828 KVPSKC
+828 KVPSEC
-834 WEVLKNCKDKK
+834 WEVLKNCRDKN

-877 EIDHILPRCYIVDNS
+877 QIDHILPQCYIVDNS
-892 IENRALVLKGENQRK
+892 IENRALVLSGENQRK
-907 ADNLLLANSIR
+907 ADNLLLADSIR

-939 KNLTRSVVSD
+939 KNLTRSVVSE
-949 EDKQGFIARQLVETG
+949 EDKQKFIARQLVETG

-982 VSGIKAGLSS
+982 VSGIKAGLPS

-1044 AQEARKD
+1044 AQEAKKD
-1051 DDDNKVDLSSKHG
+1051 DNNKVDLSSKHG

-1073 QVDADTREIIRN
+1073 QEDADTGEIIHN

-1108 RQKSGKITEDS
+1108 RQKSGKITEAS

-1124 NKSAKMPLKK
+1124 HASAKLPLKK
-1134 GLPCQRYGGFDS
+1134 GMSCQRYGGFDS
-1146 INPAFMTAIQY
+1146 IKPAYIAAISYQK
-1157 TQGKKVYHRV
+1157 GKQRAGALVNV
-1167 VGIPIYAN
+1167 PIYLAEAIEKN
-1175 VPTGKADELIRAFA
+1175 PKVLVDYLEKDYPGVQIIRPKILIRQ
-1189 ADKIPGVT
+1189 KIEYEGNELTLGSCTETYNAKELFLPT
-1197 VVRPRL
+1197 FLHP
-1203 LMNQMLKWDGG
+1203 
-1214 VFVLRGGQTIDILTG
+1214 ILA
-1229 KENAAR
+1229 KIYNASC
-1235 VTITNGKQLF
+1235 V
-1245 VSGKDMTTIALLFR
+1245 
-1259 GKKDDL
+1259 
-1265 NPEQL
+1265 
-1270 KETVL
+1270 
-1275 HLLEKFKTQYAV
+1275 
-1287 FYQKCKADD
+1287 
-1296 INRILKNLET
+1296 
-1306 PEQLTDADWTAMVS
+1306 LTDADENQLNTLIDVLLEKLSSQYPIYSGALKALEAKKS
-1320 ELLNAMGKQ
+1320 EILSLSIADKGKFIAETMKITSAGKEYAKYSTSLPKLGIADKGRLNNKLPHPE
-1329 RKASKEWITC
+1329 KI
-1339 EDWRIRAI
+1339 I
-1347 PTKDV
+1347 
-1352 ELIDQSITGL
+1352 LIDQSITGL

>member
-76 PDVCAADPAFFLRMN
+76 PDVCAADPEFFLRMN
-91 ESFLWAEDSKY
+91 ESFLWADDSKY

-185 TDPESFVC
+185 TDPESFAC

-204 VCHTMENHSLRGM
+204 ICHAMENHALRGM
-217 ARKEQIQKLL
+217 VRREQIQKLL

-234 SKEAAQALA
+234 SKEAAQSLAL
-243 SLLLGYKGSL
+243 LLLGYKGSL
-253 KALIGYESQ
+253 KALINYESQ
-262 TDAPEKTSL
+262 KDAPEKTSL

-280 TYLAGMTEAQAEV
+280 TYLSGMTEAQAAV
-293 FTRIL
+293 FTQIL

-313 QTISDMMVARYEKH
+313 QTISGTMVARYEKH
-327 KADLKRL
+327 KSDLKRL

-359 AAYTHHLTSPARFQQ
+359 AAYTHHLSRPTRFQQ

-468 REKILSICTFRLPYY
+468 REKILSICTFCLPYY

-491 NSPFQKWI
+491 SSPFQKWI
-499 VRDMTQPA
+499 VRDKTQPA

-517 QTATAEG
+517 QTKTAEG

-561 RVKGNLIRDVQLKK
+561 RVKGNLIRDVQLKQ
-575 RMMDELFAKNK
+575 RMLDELFAKNK

-616 PGKFTASLRTRY
+616 PNKFTASLRTRY

-638 DQTTEQLETLVR
+638 DQTMEQLETLVR

-660 LKKLIQEK
+660 LKKLIQEH
-668 YPDITDT
+668 YPEITDN
-675 QLNFLVQRRY
+675 QLSFLVQRRY

-709 IMDVLRATNE
+709 IMEVLRATNE

-734 KIAKERLMEL
+734 EIAKERLMEL
-744 GEPKEEIEYDEIRKL
+744 GEPKNEIEYDEIRKL

-814 EQMYKELAEDKTAE
+814 EQMYKELAEDKIAE
-828 KVPSKC
+828 KVPSEC
-834 WEVLKNCKDKK
+834 WKVLKDCRDKK
-845 KLDDQQYLYLL
+845 KLADQQYLYLL

-871 QLSATT
+871 QLSTTT

-907 ADNLLLANSIR
+907 GDSLLLEDSIR

-939 KNLTRSVVSD
+939 KNLTRSMVSAD
-949 EDKQGFIARQLVETG
+949 DKQKFAARQLVETG

-1032 DSESSAAIRFRK
+1032 DNESSAAIRFRK
-1044 AQEARKD
+1044 AQEARKG

-1073 QVDADTREIIRN
+1073 QVDADTGEIIHN

-1108 RQKSGKITEDS
+1108 RQKAGKITEAS

-1124 NKSAKMPLKK
+1124 HSSAKLPLKK
-1134 GLPCQRYGGFDS
+1134 GMSCQRYGGFDS
-1146 INPAFMTAIQY
+1146 IKPAYIAAISYQK
-1157 TQGKKVYHRV
+1157 GKKRV
-1167 VGIPIYAN
+1167 GELVNVPIYLAEAIEKN
-1175 VPTGKADELIRAFA
+1175 PNALLDYLEKDYPGVQIIRPKILIRQ
-1189 ADKIPGVT
+1189 KIEYEGNELTLGSCTETYNAKELFLPT
-1197 VVRPRL
+1197 FLHP
-1203 LMNQMLKWDGG
+1203 
-1214 VFVLRGGQTIDILTG
+1214 ILA
-1229 KENAAR
+1229 KIYNASC
-1235 VTITNGKQLF
+1235 V
-1245 VSGKDMTTIALLFR
+1245 
-1259 GKKDDL
+1259 
-1265 NPEQL
+1265 
-1270 KETVL
+1270 
-1275 HLLEKFKTQYAV
+1275 
-1287 FYQKCKADD
+1287 
-1296 INRILKNLET
+1296 
-1306 PEQLTDADWTAMVS
+1306 LTDADENQLNTLIDVLLEKLSSQYPIYSGALKALEAKKS
-1320 ELLNAMGKQ
+1320 EILSLSIADKGKFIAETMKITSAGKEYAKYSTSLPKLGIADKGRLNNKLPHPE
-1329 RKASKEWITC
+1329 KI
-1339 EDWRIRAI
+1339 I
-1347 PTKDV
+1347 
-1352 ELIDQSITGL
+1352 LIDQSITGL

>member
-11 IGTSSVGYAMTDEK
+11 IGTSSVGYAMTDAK

-76 PDVCAADPAFFLRMN
+76 PDVCAADPEFFLRMN

-185 TDPESFVC
+185 TDPESFAC

-204 VCHTMENHSLRGM
+204 ICHAMGNHSLRGL
-217 ARKEQIQKLL
+217 ARREQIQKLL
-227 YAGKKKE
+227 YADKKKE
-234 SKEAAQALA
+234 SKEAAQSLA

-327 KADLKRL
+327 GLDLEKLKAWVKAYQPDKF
-334 KKWIRTYRKD
+334 YA
-344 EYVTLFRDDNDPSGY
+344 LFRDDENAKGY
-359 AAYTHHLTSPARFQQ
+359 AAYTDHLRKPKKFKK
-374 EKFTRCRQEGAKIKS
+374 EKLQRCTQDE
-389 IPEGFYNKCR
+389 FYKVLKAMLTGNK
-399 RILESKKIDLP
+399 D
-410 ENARAEA
+410 AEA
-417 NEMLEEMKA
+417 AAAAQPMLEAIDEP
-426 DNVFLPLQRINLNGQ
+426 NGFLPLQRINLNGQ

-524 FIANLTN
+524 FIANLRN

-628 DLEKHGFTVN
+628 DLEKHGFTVS
-638 DQTTEQLETLVR
+638 DQTMQQLETLVR

-660 LKKLIQEK
+660 LKQLIQEH
-668 YPDITDT
+668 YPEITDN
-675 QLNFLVQRRY
+675 QLSFLVQRRY

-695 LTGVLGEYENQPAT
+695 LMRVLGEYENQPAT

-734 KIAKERLMEL
+734 EIAKERLMEL

-828 KVPSKC
+828 KVPSEC
-834 WEVLKNCKDKK
+834 WEVLKNCRDKK

-877 EIDHILPRCYIVDNS
+877 QIDHILPQCYIVDNS
-892 IENRALVLKGENQRK
+892 IENRALVLSGENQRK
-907 ADNLLLANSIR
+907 ADNLLLADSIR
-918 DSQRP
+918 DSQRL

-931 GFMGEKKF
+931 GLMGEKKF
-939 KNLTRSVVSD
+939 KNLTRSVVSE
-949 EDKQGFIARQLVETG
+949 EDKQKFIARQLVETG

-1032 DSESSAAIRFRK
+1032 DNESSAAIRFRK
-1044 AQEARKD
+1044 AQEAKKD

-1064 MILAKFSRD
+1064 MILAKFSQD
-1073 QVDADTREIIRN
+1073 QKDADTGEIIRN
-1085 AQQEICYLK
+1085 AQQDICYLK

-1108 RQKSGKITEDS
+1108 RQKSGAIYDET

-1124 NKSAKMPLKK
+1124 SVKAKLCLKK
-1134 GLPCQRYGGFDS
+1134 DLSTMKYGGY
-1146 INPAFMTAIQY
+1146 NKEYPAYIAAISYQR
-1157 TQGKKVYHRV
+1157 GKKRV
-1167 VGIPIYAN
+1167 GELVNVPIYLAEAIEKN
-1175 VPTGKADELIRAFA
+1175 PNALLDYLEKDY
-1189 ADKIPGVT
+1189 PGVQII
-1197 VVRPRL
+1197 RSKI
-1203 LMNQMLKWDGG
+1203 LMNQ
-1214 VFVLRGGQTIDILTG
+1214 
-1229 KENAAR
+1229 
-1235 VTITNGKQLF
+1235 
-1245 VSGKDMTTIALLFR
+1245 
-1259 GKKDDL
+1259 
-1265 NPEQL
+1265 
-1270 KETVL
+1270 
-1275 HLLEKFKTQYAV
+1275 
-1287 FYQKCKADD
+1287 
-1296 INRILKNLET
+1296 RIEY
-1306 PEQLTDADWTAMVS
+1306 EGS
-1320 ELLNAMGKQ
+1320 ELLLRSCSEMYNA
-1329 RKASKEWITC
+1329 RELF
-1339 EDWRIRAI
+1339 I
-1347 PTKDV
+1347 PTYLHHTLWKLYKAPKQLQPDDEEHLNTLISLLIEKMERQYPIFNGVAKRMSVIDFDTLSFQEKCIFIV
-1352 ELIDQSITGL
+1352 ETMKVMAVNGQYAMYKTALSRKELSDNQGRITNKVLNLSHITLIDQSITGL

>member
-76 PDVCAADPAFFLRMN
+76 PDVCAADPEFFLRMN
-91 ESFLWAEDSKY
+91 ESFLWAVDSKY

-185 TDPESFVC
+185 TDPESFAC

-204 VCHTMENHSLRGM
+204 ICHAMENHALRGM
-217 ARKEQIQKLL
+217 ARREQIQKLL

-234 SKEAAQALA
+234 SKEVAQSLA

-253 KALIGYESQ
+253 KALIDYESQ

-313 QTISDMMVARYEKH
+313 QTISDTIVARYEKH
-327 KADLKRL
+327 GHDLEKLKAWVKAYQPDKF
-334 KKWIRTYRKD
+334 YA
-344 EYVTLFRDDNDPSGY
+344 LFRDDENAKGY
-359 AAYTHHLTSPARFQQ
+359 AAYTDHLRKPKKFKK
-374 EKFTRCRQEGAKIKS
+374 EKLQRCTQDE
-389 IPEGFYNKCR
+389 FYKVLKAMLTGNK
-399 RILESKKIDLP
+399 D
-410 ENARAEA
+410 AEA
-417 NEMLEEMKA
+417 AAAAQPMLEAIDEP
-426 DNVFLPLQRINLNGQ
+426 NGFLPLQRINLNGQ
-441 IPNQIQAEELAKILD
+441 IPNQIQAEELVKILD

-616 PGKFTASLRTRY
+616 SGKFTASLRTRY

-638 DQTTEQLETLVR
+638 DQTMEQLETLVR

-660 LKKLIQEK
+660 LKKLIQEQ
-668 YPDITDT
+668 YPEVTDN
-675 QLNFLVQRRY
+675 QLRFLVQRRY

-769 WTAVRIVKELIEH
+769 WTAVRIVQELIAH
-782 QGCHPHAIYL
+782 QHGCHPHAIYL

-828 KVPSKC
+828 KVPSEC
-834 WEVLKNCKDKK
+834 WEVLKNCRDKK

-877 EIDHILPRCYIVDNS
+877 QIDHILPQCYIVDNS
-892 IENRALVLKGENQRK
+892 IENRALVLSGENQRK
-907 ADNLLLANSIR
+907 ADNLLLADSIR

-939 KNLTRSVVSD
+939 KNLTRSMVSAD
-949 EDKQGFIARQLVETG
+949 DKQKFVARQLVETG

-1014 AFLAATMGNFVE
+1014 ALLAATMGNFVE

-1032 DSESSAAIRFRK
+1032 DNESSAAIRFRK
-1044 AQEARKD
+1044 AQEAKKGGD
-1051 DDDNKVDLSSKHG
+1051 EVDLSSKHG

-1073 QVDADTREIIRN
+1073 QEDPDTGEIIHN

-1108 RQKSGKITEDS
+1108 RQKSGKITEAS

-1124 NKSAKMPLKK
+1124 HSSAKLPLKK
-1134 GLPCQRYGGFDS
+1134 GMSCQRYGGFDS
-1146 INPAFMTAIQY
+1146 IKPAYIAAISYQK
-1157 TQGKKVYHRV
+1157 GKQRAGALVNV
-1167 VGIPIYAN
+1167 PIYLAEAIEKN
-1175 VPTGKADELIRAFA
+1175 PKVLVDYLEKDYPGVQIIRPKILIRQ
-1189 ADKIPGVT
+1189 KIEYEGNELTLGSCTETYNAKELFLPT
-1197 VVRPRL
+1197 FLHP
-1203 LMNQMLKWDGG
+1203 
-1214 VFVLRGGQTIDILTG
+1214 ILA
-1229 KENAAR
+1229 KIYNASC
-1235 VTITNGKQLF
+1235 V
-1245 VSGKDMTTIALLFR
+1245 
-1259 GKKDDL
+1259 
-1265 NPEQL
+1265 
-1270 KETVL
+1270 
-1275 HLLEKFKTQYAV
+1275 
-1287 FYQKCKADD
+1287 
-1296 INRILKNLET
+1296 
-1306 PEQLTDADWTAMVS
+1306 LTDADENQLNTLIDVLLEKLSSQYPIYSGALKALEAKKSEILSLSIADKGKFIAETMKITSAGKEYAKYSTA
-1320 ELLNAMGKQ
+1320 LPKLGIADKGRLNNKLPHPE
-1329 RKASKEWITC
+1329 KI
-1339 EDWRIRAI
+1339 I
-1347 PTKDV
+1347 
-1352 ELIDQSITGL
+1352 LIDQSITGL

>member
-185 TDPESFVC
+185 TDPESFVY
-193 GLAPAENAAKE
+193 GLVPAENAAKE
-204 VCHTMENHSLRGM
+204 ICHTMENHSLRGM

-313 QTISDMMVARYEKH
+313 QTISDTMVARYEKH
-327 KADLKRL
+327 GRDLEKLKAWVKAYQPDKF
-334 KKWIRTYRKD
+334 YA
-344 EYVTLFRDDNDPSGY
+344 LFRDDENAKGY
-359 AAYTHHLTSPARFQQ
+359 AAYTDHLRKPKKFKK
-374 EKFTRCRQEGAKIKS
+374 EKLQRCTQDE
-389 IPEGFYNKCR
+389 FYKVLKAMLTGNK
-399 RILESKKIDLP
+399 D
-410 ENARAEA
+410 AEA
-417 NEMLEEMKA
+417 AAAAQPMLEAIDEP
-426 DNVFLPLQRINLNGQ
+426 NGFLPLQRINLNGQ
-441 IPNQIQAEELAKILD
+441 IPNQIQAEELVKILD

-828 KVPSKC
+828 KVPSEC

-892 IENRALVLKGENQRK
+892 IENRALVLSGENQRK

-939 KNLTRSVVSD
+939 KNLTRSVVSE
-949 EDKQGFIARQLVETG
+949 EDKQKFIARQLVETG

-1014 AFLAATMGNFVE
+1014 ALLAATMGNFVE

-1032 DSESSAAIRFRK
+1032 DNESSAAIRFRK
-1044 AQEARKD
+1044 AQETKKD

-1064 MILAKFSRD
+1064 MILAKFSWD
-1073 QVDADTREIIRN
+1073 QVDADTGEIIRN
-1085 AQQEICYLK
+1085 AQQDICYLK

-1108 RQKSGKITEDS
+1108 RQKSGKITEAS

-1124 NKSAKMPLKK
+1124 HASAKLPLKK
-1134 GLPCQRYGGFDS
+1134 GMSCQRYGGFDS
-1146 INPAFMTAIQY
+1146 IKPAYIAAISYQK
-1157 TQGKKVYHRV
+1157 GKQRAGALVNV
-1167 VGIPIYAN
+1167 PIYLAEAIEKN
-1175 VPTGKADELIRAFA
+1175 PNALLDYLEKDYPGVQIIRPKILIRQ
-1189 ADKIPGVT
+1189 KIEYEGNELTLGSCTETYNAKELFLPT
-1197 VVRPRL
+1197 FLHP
-1203 LMNQMLKWDGG
+1203 
-1214 VFVLRGGQTIDILTG
+1214 ILA
-1229 KENAAR
+1229 KIYNASC
-1235 VTITNGKQLF
+1235 V
-1245 VSGKDMTTIALLFR
+1245 
-1259 GKKDDL
+1259 
-1265 NPEQL
+1265 
-1270 KETVL
+1270 
-1275 HLLEKFKTQYAV
+1275 
-1287 FYQKCKADD
+1287 
-1296 INRILKNLET
+1296 
-1306 PEQLTDADWTAMVS
+1306 LTDADENQLNTLIDVLLEKLSSQYPIYSGALKALEAKKSEILSLSIADKGKFIAETMKITSAGKEYAKYSTA
-1320 ELLNAMGKQ
+1320 LPKLGIADKGRLNNKLPHPE
-1329 RKASKEWITC
+1329 KI
-1339 EDWRIRAI
+1339 I
-1347 PTKDV
+1347 
-1352 ELIDQSITGL
+1352 LIDQSITGL

>member
-48 KERRQKRSARRRL
+48 KERRVNRSTRRRL

-185 TDPESFVC
+185 TDPESFIY
-193 GLAPAENAAKE
+193 GLVPAENAAKE
-204 VCHTMENHSLRGM
+204 ICHTMENHSLRGM

-313 QTISDMMVARYEKH
+313 QTISDTMVARYEKH
-327 KADLKRL
+327 GRDLEKLKAWVKAYQPDKF
-334 KKWIRTYRKD
+334 YA
-344 EYVTLFRDDNDPSGY
+344 LFRDDENAKGY
-359 AAYTHHLTSPARFQQ
+359 AAYTDHLRKPKKFKK
-374 EKFTRCRQEGAKIKS
+374 EKLQRCTQDE
-389 IPEGFYNKCR
+389 FYKVLKAMLTGNK
-399 RILESKKIDLP
+399 D
-410 ENARAEA
+410 AEA
-417 NEMLEEMKA
+417 AAAAQPMLEAIDEP
-426 DNVFLPLQRINLNGQ
+426 NGFLPLQRINLNGQ
-441 IPNQIQAEELAKILD
+441 IPNQIQAEELVKILD

-499 VRDMTQPA
+499 VRDKTQPA

-517 QTATAEG
+517 QTKTAEG

-616 PGKFTASLRTRY
+616 PNKFTASLRTRY

-660 LKKLIQEK
+660 LKKLIQEQ
-668 YPDITDT
+668 YPEVTDN
-675 QLNFLVQRRY
+675 QLSFLVQRRY

-695 LTGVLGEYENQPAT
+695 LTGLLGEYENQPAT
-709 IMDVLRATNE
+709 IMEVFLATNE
-719 NFMQVLNNPQYHFQE
+719 NFMQLLNNPQ
-734 KIAKERLMEL
+734 
-744 GEPKEEIEYDEIRKL
+744 
-759 QVSPALKRGI
+759 
-769 WTAVRIVKELIEH
+769 
-782 QGCHPHAIYL
+782 
-792 ENTREETPDEK
+792 
-803 KQRTQSRLNQV
+803 
-814 EQMYKELAEDKTAE
+814 
-828 KVPSKC
+828 
-834 WEVLKNCKDKK
+834 
-845 KLDDQQYLYLL
+845 
-856 QLGKSLY
+856 
-863 SGKPLDFD
+863 
-871 QLSATT
+871 
-877 EIDHILPRCYIVDNS
+877 
-892 IENRALVLKGENQRK
+892 
-907 ADNLLLANSIR
+907 
-918 DSQRP
+918 
-923 WWNYLRQK
+923 
-931 GFMGEKKF
+931 
-939 KNLTRSVVSD
+939 
-949 EDKQGFIARQLVETG
+949 
-964 QMVQCVTELFK
+964 
-975 RYYPDVH
+975 
-982 VSGIKAGLSS
+982 
-992 ELREQYGLYKIR
+992 
-1004 ELNDMHHAYD
+1004 
-1014 AFLAATMGNFVE
+1014 
-1026 RFMPWL
+1026 
-1032 DSESSAAIRFRK
+1032 
-1044 AQEARKD
+1044 
-1051 DDDNKVDLSSKHG
+1051 
-1064 MILAKFSRD
+1064 
-1073 QVDADTREIIRN
+1073 
-1085 AQQEICYLK
+1085 
-1094 AVWGYHDGHVVFLK
+1094 
-1108 RQKSGKITEDS
+1108 
-1119 RYRAG
+1119 
-1124 NKSAKMPLKK
+1124 
-1134 GLPCQRYGGFDS
+1134 
-1146 INPAFMTAIQY
+1146 
-1157 TQGKKVYHRV
+1157 
-1167 VGIPIYAN
+1167 
-1175 VPTGKADELIRAFA
+1175 
-1189 ADKIPGVT
+1189 
-1197 VVRPRL
+1197 
-1203 LMNQMLKWDGG
+1203 
-1214 VFVLRGGQTIDILTG
+1214 
-1229 KENAAR
+1229 
-1235 VTITNGKQLF
+1235 
-1245 VSGKDMTTIALLFR
+1245 
-1259 GKKDDL
+1259 
-1265 NPEQL
+1265 
-1270 KETVL
+1270 
-1275 HLLEKFKTQYAV
+1275 
-1287 FYQKCKADD
+1287 
-1296 INRILKNLET
+1296 
-1306 PEQLTDADWTAMVS
+1306 
-1320 ELLNAMGKQ
+1320 
-1329 RKASKEWITC
+1329 
-1339 EDWRIRAI
+1339 
-1347 PTKDV
+1347 
-1352 ELIDQSITGL
+1352 
-1362 REKRTKLWPD
+1362 
-1372 SEPS
+1372 

>member
-33 RPTYGSVLFEEAQTA
+33 RPTYGSILFEEAQTA

-76 PDVCAADPAFFLRMN
+76 PDVCAADPEFFLRMN

-102 EKFYAKLPKAL
+102 EKFYAKLPKTL
-113 FVDGTVSV
+113 FIDGTVSV
-121 ETLPTIYHIR
+121 EELPTIYHIR

-185 TDPESFVC
+185 TDPESFAC
-193 GLAPAENAAKE
+193 RLAPAENAAKE
-204 VCHTMENHSLRGM
+204 ICHTMENHSLRGM

-243 SLLLGYKGSL
+243 PLLLGYKGSL
-253 KALIGYESQ
+253 KALIDYENQ

-313 QTISDMMVARYEKH
+313 QTISDTMVARYEKH
-327 KADLKRL
+327 GRDLEKLKAWVKAYQPDKF
-334 KKWIRTYRKD
+334 YA
-344 EYVTLFRDDNDPSGY
+344 LFRDDENAKGY
-359 AAYTHHLTSPARFQQ
+359 AAYTDHLRKPKKFKK
-374 EKFTRCRQEGAKIKS
+374 EKLQRCTQDE
-389 IPEGFYNKCR
+389 FYKVLKAMLTGNK
-399 RILESKKIDLP
+399 D
-410 ENARAEA
+410 AEA
-417 NEMLEEMKA
+417 AAAAQPMLEAIDEP
-426 DNVFLPLQRINLNGQ
+426 NGFLPLQRINLNGQ

-561 RVKGNLIRDVQLKK
+561 RVKGNLIRDVQLKQ
-575 RMMDELFAKNK
+575 RMLDELFAKNK

-628 DLEKHGFTVN
+628 DLEKHGFTVS
-638 DQTTEQLETLVR
+638 DQTMEQLETLVR

-668 YPDITDT
+668 YPDVTDT
-675 QLNFLVQRRY
+675 QLSFLVQRRY

-709 IMDVLRATNE
+709 IMEVLRATNE

-828 KVPSKC
+828 KVPSEC
-834 WEVLKNCKDKK
+834 WEVLKNCRDKK

-877 EIDHILPRCYIVDNS
+877 QIDHILPQCYIVDNS
-892 IENRALVLKGENQRK
+892 IENRALVLSGENQRK
-907 ADNLLLANSIR
+907 ADNLLLADSIR

-931 GFMGEKKF
+931 GLMGEKKF
-939 KNLTRSVVSD
+939 KNLTRSMVSAD
-949 EDKQGFIARQLVETG
+949 DKQKFAARQLVETG

-982 VSGIKAGLSS
+982 VRGIKAGLSS
-992 ELREQYGLYKIR
+992 ELREQYRLYKIR

-1032 DSESSAAIRFRK
+1032 DNESSAAIRFRK
-1044 AQEARKD
+1044 AQEAKKD
-1051 DDDNKVDLSSKHG
+1051 DNNKVDLSSKHG
-1064 MILAKFSRD
+1064 MILAKFSQD
-1073 QVDADTREIIRN
+1073 QEDPDTGEIIHN

-1108 RQKSGKITEDS
+1108 RQKSGKITEAS

-1124 NKSAKMPLKK
+1124 HASAKLPLKK
-1134 GLPCQRYGGFDS
+1134 GMSCQRYGGFDS
-1146 INPAFMTAIQY
+1146 IKPAYIAAISYQK
-1157 TQGKKVYHRV
+1157 GKQRAGALVNV
-1167 VGIPIYAN
+1167 PIYLAEAIEQN
-1175 VPTGKADELIRAFA
+1175 PKVLMDYLEKDY
-1189 ADKIPGVT
+1189 PGVQII
-1197 VVRPRL
+1197 RPKI
-1203 LMNQMLKWDGG
+1203 LMNQ
-1214 VFVLRGGQTIDILTG
+1214 
-1229 KENAAR
+1229 
-1235 VTITNGKQLF
+1235 
-1245 VSGKDMTTIALLFR
+1245 
-1259 GKKDDL
+1259 
-1265 NPEQL
+1265 
-1270 KETVL
+1270 
-1275 HLLEKFKTQYAV
+1275 
-1287 FYQKCKADD
+1287 
-1296 INRILKNLET
+1296 RIEY
-1306 PEQLTDADWTAMVS
+1306 EGS
-1320 ELLNAMGKQ
+1320 ELLLRSCSEMYNA
-1329 RKASKEWITC
+1329 RELF
-1339 EDWRIRAI
+1339 I
-1347 PTKDV
+1347 PTYLHHTLWKLYKAPKQLQPDDEEHLNTLISLLIEKMEKQYPIFNGVAKRMSVIDFDTLSFQEKCIFIV
-1352 ELIDQSITGL
+1352 ETMKVMAVNGQYAMYKTALSRKELSDNQGRITNKVLNLSHITLIDQSITGL

>member
-76 PDVCAADPAFFLRMN
+76 PDVCAADPEFFLQMS
-91 ESFLWAEDSKY
+91 ESFLWAVDSKY

-177 MQELLELL
+177 MQDLLELL
-185 TDPESFVC
+185 TDPENFPCGFV
-193 GLAPAENAAKE
+193 PAENAAKE
-204 VCHTMENHSLRGM
+204 ICHTMENHSLRGM

-227 YAGKKKE
+227 YAGKKKG
-234 SKEAAQALA
+234 SKETAQALA

-327 KADLKRL
+327 GRDLEKLKAWVKAYQPDKF
-334 KKWIRTYRKD
+334 YA
-344 EYVTLFRDDNDPSGY
+344 LFRDDENAKGY
-359 AAYTHHLTSPARFQQ
+359 AAYTDHLRKPKKFKK
-374 EKFTRCRQEGAKIKS
+374 EKLQRCTQDE
-389 IPEGFYNKCR
+389 FYKVLKAMLTGNK
-399 RILESKKIDLP
+399 D
-410 ENARAEA
+410 AEA
-417 NEMLEEMKA
+417 AAAAQPMLEAIDEP
-426 DNVFLPLQRINLNGQ
+426 NGFLPLQRINLNGQ

-531 KCTYLPIE
+531 KCTYLPIK

-561 RVKGNLIRDVQLKK
+561 RVKSNLIRDVQLKQ
-575 RMMDELFAKNK
+575 RMLDELFAKNK
-586 SVSYKVFA
+586 SVSYKTFA
-594 KWLRQNSPYTDVT
+594 KWLQLNSPYVDVT

-616 PGKFTASLRTRY
+616 PNKFTASLRTRY

-638 DQTTEQLETLVR
+638 DQTMKQLETLVR

-660 LKKLIQEK
+660 LKKLIQEQ
-668 YPDITDT
+668 YPEVTDN
-675 QLNFLVQRRY
+675 QLRFLVQRRY

-828 KVPSKC
+828 KVPSEC
-834 WEVLKNCKDKK
+834 WNVLKNCKDKK

-877 EIDHILPRCYIVDNS
+877 QIDHILPQCYIVDNS
-892 IENRALVLKGENQRK
+892 IENRALVLSGENQRK
-907 ADNLLLANSIR
+907 ADNLLLADSIR
-918 DSQRP
+918 NSQRP

-949 EDKQGFIARQLVETG
+949 EDKQRFIARQLVETG

-1032 DSESSAAIRFRK
+1032 DNESSAAIRVRK
-1044 AQEARKD
+1044 AQKANKG
-1051 DDDNKVDLSSKHG
+1051 DDNKVDLSSKHG

-1073 QVDADTREIIRN
+1073 QVDADTGEIIHN

-1108 RQKSGKITEDS
+1108 RQKSGKITEAS

-1124 NKSAKMPLKK
+1124 HASAKLPLKK
-1134 GLPCQRYGGFDS
+1134 GMSCQRYGGFDS
-1146 INPAFMTAIQY
+1146 IKPAYIAAISYQEGKQRAGALVNVPIYLAEAIEKNPEVLVDYLEKDYPGVQIIRPKILMNQRIEYEGSELLLRSCSEMYNARELF
-1157 TQGKKVYHRV
+1157 
-1167 VGIPIYAN
+1167 IPIYLHH
-1175 VPTGKADELIRAFA
+1175 TLWKLYKAPKQLQPDDEEHLNTLISLLIEKMEKQYPIFN
-1189 ADKIPGVT
+1189 GVAKRMSVIDFDT
-1197 VVRPRL
+1197 LCFQEKCIFIVETMKVMAVNGQYAMYKTALSRKEL
-1203 LMNQMLKWDGG
+1203 SDNQG
-1214 VFVLRGGQTIDILTG
+1214 R
-1229 KENAAR
+1229 
-1235 VTITNGKQLF
+1235 ITNK
-1245 VSGKDMTTIALLFR
+1245 V
-1259 GKKDDL
+1259 L
-1265 NPEQL
+1265 NL
-1270 KETVL
+1270 S
-1275 HLLEKFKTQYAV
+1275 H
-1287 FYQKCKADD
+1287 
-1296 INRILKNLET
+1296 
-1306 PEQLTDADWTAMVS
+1306 
-1320 ELLNAMGKQ
+1320 
-1329 RKASKEWITC
+1329 IT
-1339 EDWRIRAI
+1339 
-1347 PTKDV
+1347 
-1352 ELIDQSITGL
+1352 LIDQSITGL

>member
-11 IGTSSVGYAMTDEK
+11 IGTSSVGYAMTDAN

-76 PDVCAADPAFFLRMN
+76 PDVCAADPEFFLRMN
-91 ESFLWAEDSKY
+91 ESFLWAVDSKY
-102 EKFYAKLPKAL
+102 EKLYAKLPKAL

-185 TDPESFVC
+185 TDPESFAC

-204 VCHTMENHSLRGM
+204 ICHAMENHSLRGM
-217 ARKEQIQKLL
+217 ARREQIQKLL

-234 SKEAAQALA
+234 SKEAAQSLA

-253 KALIGYESQ
+253 KALIDYESQ

-313 QTISDMMVARYEKH
+313 QTISDTMVARYEKH
-327 KADLKRL
+327 GRDLEKLKAWVKAYQPDKV
-334 KKWIRTYRKD
+334 YA
-344 EYVTLFRDDNDPSGY
+344 LFRDDENAKGY
-359 AAYTHHLTSPARFQQ
+359 AAYTDHLRKPKKFKK
-374 EKFTRCRQEGAKIKS
+374 EKLQRCTQDE
-389 IPEGFYNKCR
+389 FYKVLKAMLTGNK
-399 RILESKKIDLP
+399 D
-410 ENARAEA
+410 AEA
-417 NEMLEEMKA
+417 AAAAQPMLEAIDEP
-426 DNVFLPLQRINLNGQ
+426 NGFLPLQRINLNGQ
-441 IPNQIQAEELAKILD
+441 IPNQIQAEELARILD
-456 AQGKYYPTLREN
+456 AQGKYYPALREN

-553 MLNELNRV
+553 MLNELNRI
-561 RVKGNLIRDVQLKK
+561 RVKGNLIRDVQLKQ
-575 RMMDELFAKNK
+575 RMLDELFAKNK

-660 LKKLIQEK
+660 LKKLIQEH
-668 YPDITDT
+668 YPEITDN
-675 QLNFLVQRRY
+675 QLRFLVQRRY

-709 IMDVLRATNE
+709 IMEVLRATNE

-734 KIAKERLMEL
+734 EIAKERLMEL

-769 WTAVRIVKELIEH
+769 WTAVRIVQELIEH

-828 KVPSKC
+828 KVPSEC
-834 WEVLKNCKDKK
+834 WEVLKNCRDKK

-877 EIDHILPRCYIVDNS
+877 QIDHILPQCYIVDNS
-892 IENRALVLKGENQRK
+892 IENRALVLSGENQRK
-907 ADNLLLANSIR
+907 ADNLLLADSIR

-931 GFMGEKKF
+931 GLMGEKKF

-949 EDKQGFIARQLVETG
+949 EDKQKFAARQLVETG

-982 VSGIKAGLSS
+982 VRGIKAGLSS

-1014 AFLAATMGNFVE
+1014 ALLAATMGNFVE

-1044 AQEARKD
+1044 AQEAKKD
-1051 DDDNKVDLSSKHG
+1051 DNNKVDLSSKHG

-1073 QVDADTREIIRN
+1073 QEDPDTGEIIHN

-1108 RQKSGKITEDS
+1108 RQKSGKITEAS

-1124 NKSAKMPLKK
+1124 HSSAKLPLKK
-1134 GLPCQRYGGFDS
+1134 GMSCQRYGGFDS
-1146 INPAFMTAIQY
+1146 IKPAYIAAISYQK
-1157 TQGKKVYHRV
+1157 GKKRV
-1167 VGIPIYAN
+1167 GELVNVPIYLAEAIEKN
-1175 VPTGKADELIRAFA
+1175 PNALLDYLEKDYPGVQIIRSKILIRQ
-1189 ADKIPGVT
+1189 KIEYEGNELTLGSCTETYNAKELFLPT
-1197 VVRPRL
+1197 FLHP
-1203 LMNQMLKWDGG
+1203 
-1214 VFVLRGGQTIDILTG
+1214 ILA
-1229 KENAAR
+1229 KIYNASC
-1235 VTITNGKQLF
+1235 V
-1245 VSGKDMTTIALLFR
+1245 
-1259 GKKDDL
+1259 
-1265 NPEQL
+1265 
-1270 KETVL
+1270 
-1275 HLLEKFKTQYAV
+1275 
-1287 FYQKCKADD
+1287 
-1296 INRILKNLET
+1296 
-1306 PEQLTDADWTAMVS
+1306 LTDADENQLNTLIDVLLEKLSSQYPIYSGALKALEAKKSEILSLSIADKGKFIAETMKITSAGKEYAKYSTA
-1320 ELLNAMGKQ
+1320 LPKLGIADKGRLNNKLPHPE
-1329 RKASKEWITC
+1329 KI
-1339 EDWRIRAI
+1339 I
-1347 PTKDV
+1347 
-1352 ELIDQSITGL
+1352 LIDQSITGL

>member
-76 PDVCAADPAFFLRMN
+76 PDVCAADPEFFLRMN

-102 EKFYAKLPKAL
+102 EKLYAKLPKAL

-177 MQELLELL
+177 MHELLELL
-185 TDPESFVC
+185 TDPESFAC

-204 VCHTMENHSLRGM
+204 ICHAMENHALRGM

-234 SKEAAQALA
+234 SKEAVQSLA

-253 KALIGYESQ
+253 KALIGYENQ

-327 KADLKRL
+327 KSDLKRL

-359 AAYTHHLTSPARFQQ
+359 AAYTHHLSRPKRFQK

-524 FIANLTN
+524 FIANLRT

-561 RVKGNLIRDVQLKK
+561 RVKGNLIRDVQLKQ
-575 RMMDELFAKNK
+575 RMLDELFAKNK

-638 DQTTEQLETLVR
+638 DQTMEQLETLVR

-660 LKKLIQEK
+660 LKQLIQEK

-675 QLNFLVQRRY
+675 QLSFLVQRRY

-709 IMDVLRATNE
+709 IMEVLRATNE

-734 KIAKERLMEL
+734 EIAKERLMEL

-828 KVPSKC
+828 KVPSEC

-871 QLSATT
+871 HLSATT

-907 ADNLLLANSIR
+907 ADNLLLADSIR

-931 GFMGEKKF
+931 GLMGEKKF
-939 KNLTRSVVSD
+939 KNLTRSMVSAD
-949 EDKQGFIARQLVETG
+949 DKQKFAARQLVETG

-1026 RFMPWL
+1026 RFMPWI
-1032 DSESSAAIRFRK
+1032 DNESSAAIRVRK
-1044 AQEARKD
+1044 AQKANKG
-1051 DDDNKVDLSSKHG
+1051 DDNKVDLSSKHG
-1064 MILAKFSRD
+1064 MILAKFSQD
-1073 QVDADTREIIRN
+1073 QEDPDTGEIIHN

-1108 RQKSGKITEDS
+1108 RQKSGKITEAS

-1124 NKSAKMPLKK
+1124 HASAKLPLKK
-1134 GLPCQRYGGFDS
+1134 GMSCQRYGGFNS
-1146 INPAFMTAIQY
+1146 IKPAYIAAISYQK
-1157 TQGKKVYHRV
+1157 GKQRAGALVNV
-1167 VGIPIYAN
+1167 PIYLAEAIEKN
-1175 VPTGKADELIRAFA
+1175 PKVLVDYLEKDYPGVQIIRPKILIRQ
-1189 ADKIPGVT
+1189 KIEYEGNELTLGSCTETYNAKELFLPT
-1197 VVRPRL
+1197 FLHP
-1203 LMNQMLKWDGG
+1203 
-1214 VFVLRGGQTIDILTG
+1214 ILA
-1229 KENAAR
+1229 KIYNASC
-1235 VTITNGKQLF
+1235 V
-1245 VSGKDMTTIALLFR
+1245 
-1259 GKKDDL
+1259 
-1265 NPEQL
+1265 
-1270 KETVL
+1270 
-1275 HLLEKFKTQYAV
+1275 
-1287 FYQKCKADD
+1287 
-1296 INRILKNLET
+1296 
-1306 PEQLTDADWTAMVS
+1306 LTDADENQLNTLIDVLLEKLSSQYPIYSGALKALEAKKSEILSLSIADKGKFIAETMKITSAGKEYAKYSTA
-1320 ELLNAMGKQ
+1320 LPKLGIADKGRLNNKLPHPE
-1329 RKASKEWITC
+1329 KI
-1339 EDWRIRAI
+1339 I
-1347 PTKDV
+1347 
-1352 ELIDQSITGL
+1352 LIDQSITGL
-1362 REKRTKLWPD
+1362 REKRMKLWPD

>member
-48 KERRQKRSARRRL
+48 KERRVNRSTRRRL
-61 ARRRKRIKLLQALVA
+61 ARQRKRIKLLQALVA

-158 HFLMEGQTLSD
+158 LFLMEGQTLSD

-204 VCHTMENHSLRGM
+204 ICHTMENHSLRGM

-234 SKEAAQALA
+234 SKEAAQSLA
-243 SLLLGYKGSL
+243 SLLSGYKGSL
-253 KALIGYESQ
+253 KALIDYENQ

-561 RVKGNLIRDVQLKK
+561 RVKGNLIRDVQLKQ
-575 RMMDELFAKNK
+575 RMLDELFAKNK
-586 SVSYKVFA
+586 SVSYKTFA
-594 KWLRQNSPYTDVT
+594 KWLQLNSPYVDVT

-668 YPDITDT
+668 YPDVTDT

-828 KVPSKC
+828 KVPSEC
-834 WEVLKNCKDKK
+834 WEVLKNCRDKK

-871 QLSATT
+871 QLSTTT

-907 ADNLLLANSIR
+907 GDSLLLEDSIR

-931 GFMGEKKF
+931 GLMGEKKF
-939 KNLTRSVVSD
+939 KNLTRSVVSE
-949 EDKQGFIARQLVETG
+949 EDKQKFIARQLVETG

-1032 DSESSAAIRFRK
+1032 DNESSAAIRFRK
-1044 AQEARKD
+1044 AQGAKKD
-1051 DDDNKVDLSSKHG
+1051 DDKVDLSSKHG
-1064 MILAKFSRD
+1064 MILARFSRD
-1073 QVDADTREIIRN
+1073 QVDADTGEIIRN
-1085 AQQEICYLK
+1085 AQQDICYLK

-1108 RQKSGKITEDS
+1108 RQKSGKITEAS

-1124 NKSAKMPLKK
+1124 HASAKLPLKK
-1134 GLPCQRYGGFDS
+1134 GMSCQRYGGFDS
-1146 INPAFMTAIQY
+1146 IKPAYIAAISYQK
-1157 TQGKKVYHRV
+1157 GKQRAGALVNV
-1167 VGIPIYAN
+1167 PIYLAEAIEKN
-1175 VPTGKADELIRAFA
+1175 PKVLVDYLEKDYPGVQIIRSKILIRQ
-1189 ADKIPGVT
+1189 KIEYEGNELTLGSCTETYNAKELFLPT
-1197 VVRPRL
+1197 FLHP
-1203 LMNQMLKWDGG
+1203 
-1214 VFVLRGGQTIDILTG
+1214 ILA
-1229 KENAAR
+1229 KIYNASCA
-1235 VTITNGKQLF
+1235 
-1245 VSGKDMTTIALLFR
+1245 
-1259 GKKDDL
+1259 
-1265 NPEQL
+1265 
-1270 KETVL
+1270 
-1275 HLLEKFKTQYAV
+1275 
-1287 FYQKCKADD
+1287 
-1296 INRILKNLET
+1296 
-1306 PEQLTDADWTAMVS
+1306 LTDADENQLNTLIDVLLEKLSSQYPIYSGALKALEAKKS
-1320 ELLNAMGKQ
+1320 EILSLSIADKGKFIAETMKITSAGKEYAKYSTSLPKLGIADKGRLNNKLPHPE
-1329 RKASKEWITC
+1329 KI
-1339 EDWRIRAI
+1339 I
-1347 PTKDV
+1347 
-1352 ELIDQSITGL
+1352 LIDQSITGL

>member
-185 TDPESFVC
+185 TDPESFAC

-204 VCHTMENHSLRGM
+204 ICHTMENHSLRSM
-217 ARKEQIQKLL
+217 ARREQIQKLL

-253 KALIGYESQ
+253 KALIGYENQ

-327 KADLKRL
+327 GRDLEKLKAWVKAYQPDKF
-334 KKWIRTYRKD
+334 YA
-344 EYVTLFRDDNDPSGY
+344 LFRDDENAKGY
-359 AAYTHHLTSPARFQQ
+359 AAYTDHLRKPKKFKK
-374 EKFTRCRQEGAKIKS
+374 EKLQRCTQDE
-389 IPEGFYNKCR
+389 FYKVLKAMLTGNK
-399 RILESKKIDLP
+399 D
-410 ENARAEA
+410 AEA
-417 NEMLEEMKA
+417 AAAAQPMLEAIDEP
-426 DNVFLPLQRINLNGQ
+426 NVFLPLQRINLNGQ

-561 RVKGNLIRDVQLKK
+561 RVKGNLIRDVQLKQ
-575 RMMDELFAKNK
+575 RMLDELFAKNK
-586 SVSYKVFA
+586 SVSYKTFA

-638 DQTTEQLETLVR
+638 DQTMEQLETLVR

-668 YPDITDT
+668 YPDVTDT
-675 QLNFLVQRRY
+675 QLSFLVQRRY

-709 IMDVLRATNE
+709 IMEVLRATNE

-814 EQMYKELAEDKTAE
+814 EQMYKELAEDETAK
-828 KVPSKC
+828 KVPSEC
-834 WEVLKNCKDKK
+834 WEVLKDCRDKK

-871 QLSATT
+871 QLSTTT

-907 ADNLLLANSIR
+907 GDSLLLEDSIR

-931 GFMGEKKF
+931 GLMGEKKF
-939 KNLTRSVVSD
+939 KNLTRSMVSAD
-949 EDKQGFIARQLVETG
+949 DKQKFSARQLVETG

-1014 AFLAATMGNFVE
+1014 AFLAATIGNFVE

-1032 DSESSAAIRFRK
+1032 DSESSAAIPFRK
-1044 AQEARKD
+1044 AQKAKND
-1051 DDDNKVDLSSKHG
+1051 DNNKVDLSSKHG
-1064 MILAKFSRD
+1064 MILARFSWD
-1073 QVDADTREIIRN
+1073 QEDPDTGEIIHN

-1108 RQKSGKITEDS
+1108 RQKSGKITEAS

-1124 NKSAKMPLKK
+1124 HSSAKLPLKK
-1134 GLPCQRYGGFDS
+1134 GMSCQRYGGFDS
-1146 INPAFMTAIQY
+1146 IKPAYIAAISYQK
-1157 TQGKKVYHRV
+1157 GKQRAGALVNV
-1167 VGIPIYAN
+1167 PIYLAEAIEKN
-1175 VPTGKADELIRAFA
+1175 PKVLVDYLEKDYPGVQIIRPKILIRQ
-1189 ADKIPGVT
+1189 KIEYEGNELTLGSCTETYNAKELFLPT
-1197 VVRPRL
+1197 FLHP
-1203 LMNQMLKWDGG
+1203 
-1214 VFVLRGGQTIDILTG
+1214 ILA
-1229 KENAAR
+1229 KIYNASC
-1235 VTITNGKQLF
+1235 V
-1245 VSGKDMTTIALLFR
+1245 
-1259 GKKDDL
+1259 
-1265 NPEQL
+1265 
-1270 KETVL
+1270 
-1275 HLLEKFKTQYAV
+1275 
-1287 FYQKCKADD
+1287 
-1296 INRILKNLET
+1296 
-1306 PEQLTDADWTAMVS
+1306 LTDADENQLNTLIDVLLEKLSSQYPIYSGALKALEAKKS
-1320 ELLNAMGKQ
+1320 EILSLSIADKGKFIAETMKITSAGKEYAKYSTSLPKLGIADKGRLNNKLPHPE
-1329 RKASKEWITC
+1329 KI
-1339 EDWRIRAI
+1339 I
-1347 PTKDV
+1347 
-1352 ELIDQSITGL
+1352 LIDQSITGL
-1362 REKRTKLWPD
+1362 REKRTKLWPY

>member
-76 PDVCAADPAFFLRMN
+76 PDVCAADPEFFLQMN
-91 ESFLWAEDSKY
+91 ESFLWAVDSKY

-177 MQELLELL
+177 MQDLLELL
-185 TDPESFVC
+185 TDPENFPCGFV
-193 GLAPAENAAKE
+193 PAENAAKE
-204 VCHTMENHSLRGM
+204 ICHTMENHSLRGM

-227 YAGKKKE
+227 YAGKKKG
-234 SKEAAQALA
+234 SKETAQALA

-327 KADLKRL
+327 GRDLEKLKAWVKAYQPDKF
-334 KKWIRTYRKD
+334 YA
-344 EYVTLFRDDNDPSGY
+344 LFRDDENAKGY
-359 AAYTHHLTSPARFQQ
+359 AAYTDHLRKPKKFKK
-374 EKFTRCRQEGAKIKS
+374 EKLQRCTQDE
-389 IPEGFYNKCR
+389 FYKVLKAMLTGNK
-399 RILESKKIDLP
+399 D
-410 ENARAEA
+410 AEA
-417 NEMLEEMKA
+417 AAAAQPMLEAIDEP
-426 DNVFLPLQRINLNGQ
+426 NGFLPLQRINLNGQ

-531 KCTYLPIE
+531 KCTYLPIK

-561 RVKGNLIRDVQLKK
+561 RVKSNLIRDVQLKQ
-575 RMMDELFAKNK
+575 RMLDELFAKNK
-586 SVSYKVFA
+586 SVSYKTFA
-594 KWLRQNSPYTDVT
+594 KWLQLNSPYVDVT

-616 PGKFTASLRTRY
+616 PNKFTASLRTRY

-638 DQTTEQLETLVR
+638 DQTMKQLETLVR

-660 LKKLIQEK
+660 LKKLIQEQ
-668 YPDITDT
+668 YPEVTDN
-675 QLNFLVQRRY
+675 QLRFLVQRRY

-828 KVPSKC
+828 KVPSEC
-834 WEVLKNCKDKK
+834 WNVLKNCKDKK

-877 EIDHILPRCYIVDNS
+877 QIDHILPQCYIVDNS
-892 IENRALVLKGENQRK
+892 IENRALVLSGENQRK
-907 ADNLLLANSIR
+907 ADNLLLADSIR
-918 DSQRP
+918 NSQRP

-949 EDKQGFIARQLVETG
+949 EDKQRFIARQLVETG

-1032 DSESSAAIRFRK
+1032 DNESSAAIRVRK
-1044 AQEARKD
+1044 AQKANKG
-1051 DDDNKVDLSSKHG
+1051 DDNKVDLSSKHG

-1073 QVDADTREIIRN
+1073 QVDADTGEIIHN

-1108 RQKSGKITEDS
+1108 RQKSGKITEAS

-1124 NKSAKMPLKK
+1124 HASAKLPLKK
-1134 GLPCQRYGGFDS
+1134 GMSCQRYGGFDS
-1146 INPAFMTAIQY
+1146 IKPAYIAAISYQEGKQRAGALVNVPIYLAEAIEKNP
-1157 TQGKKVYHRV
+1157 KVLVDYLEKDYPGVQIIRPKILMNQRIEYE
-1167 VGIPIYAN
+1167 GSELLLRSCSEMYNARELFIPIYLHH
-1175 VPTGKADELIRAFA
+1175 TLWKLYKAPKQLQPDDEEHLNTLISLLIEKMEKQYPIFN
-1189 ADKIPGVT
+1189 GVAKRMSVIDFDT
-1197 VVRPRL
+1197 LCFQEKCIFIVETMKVMAVNGQYAMYKTALSRKEL
-1203 LMNQMLKWDGG
+1203 SDNQG
-1214 VFVLRGGQTIDILTG
+1214 R
-1229 KENAAR
+1229 
-1235 VTITNGKQLF
+1235 ITNK
-1245 VSGKDMTTIALLFR
+1245 V
-1259 GKKDDL
+1259 L
-1265 NPEQL
+1265 NL
-1270 KETVL
+1270 S
-1275 HLLEKFKTQYAV
+1275 H
-1287 FYQKCKADD
+1287 
-1296 INRILKNLET
+1296 
-1306 PEQLTDADWTAMVS
+1306 
-1320 ELLNAMGKQ
+1320 
-1329 RKASKEWITC
+1329 IT
-1339 EDWRIRAI
+1339 
-1347 PTKDV
+1347 
-1352 ELIDQSITGL
+1352 LIDQSITGL